1 MWWEIAIDVAR
12 RRFDR
17 VSGALFGEGAS
28 GVQEEHRP
36 GEAPPPRQPWDSGPP
51 AKPTERVIV
60 KAWFENPDREKISAL
75 VGSVAGLDAGP
86 VRWSPV
92 PEVDYEESWKANFP
106 VLEVS
111 PRITVAPPWD
121 PRPGAV
127 IIEPGQ
133 GFGTGH
139 HPTTRM
145 ALRAIDALARPGATC
160 LDVGCGSGVLAI
172 AAARLGMIASG
183 FDVEVTAISDAIK
196 NAERNGVAVAF
207 RADTIDHADPADLV
221 VANLHAELIAML
233 ASDLVRVTRGDLV
246 LAGILADREALVTD
260 ALRALTVVERYVD
273 GEWVGL
279 HYRKAS

>member
-1 MWWEIAIDVAR
+1 MWWEVAVDVAR

-17 VSGALFGEGAS
+17 VSGALFGAGAS

-36 GEAPPPRQPWDSGPP
+36 GEAPAPRQPWDTGPAP
-51 AKPTERVIV
+51 KATERVIV
-60 KAWFENPDREKISAL
+60 KAWFEDPDRERITATVAAL
-75 VGSVAGLDAGP
+75 AGLDAGP
-86 VRWSPV
+86 TRWSPV
-92 PEVDYEESWKANFP
+92 PEVDYEQSWKANFP

-121 PRPGAV
+121 ARPGAV

-172 AAARLGMIASG
+172 AAARLGLTASG
-183 FDVEVTAISDAIK
+183 FDVETTAISDAIK
-196 NAERNGVAVAF
+196 NAERNGVAVSF
-207 RADTIDHADPADLV
+207 RADTIDHAAPADLV
-221 VANLHAELIAML
+221 VANLHAELIVML
-233 ASDLVRVTRGDLV
+233 AADLLRVTTADLV
-246 LAGILADREALVTD
+246 LAGILADREGLVTT
-260 ALRALTVVERYVD
+260 ALSELVLVERYVD

-279 HYRKAS
+279 HYRRAS